1 MSEVATSSE
10 LLAARDVVHRYG
22 GVLALNG
29 VSITVRRGDFVAIL
43 GSNGAGKSTF
53 GSILAGLFS
62 PTGGEVRLAGKPAG
76 GRRGMIAG
84 GVALVPEGRRLF
96 GQLSVSENLLLG
108 GYGAKRSASEIAR
121 KIEEVREL
129 LPVAIREDMSRPAAM
144 LSGGEQQMLAIARAI
159 MTDPRVL
166 IIDEPSMGLA
176 PILVEKVYEVLSEL
190 HHRGVAIVL
199 IEQIATLALHHA
211 NSILILDRGREA
223 YAGSPTGEA
232 ASRAIVEGYVGTGN
246 RVV

>member
-1 MSEVATSSE
+1 MSEVEKDLE

-29 VSITVRRGDFVAIL
+29 VSISVRSGNFVAIL

-53 GSILAGLFS
+53 GSILAGLFA
-62 PTGGEVRLAGKPAG
+62 PTGGEVRLAGRPAG
-76 GRRGMIAG
+76 GRKGMIAG

-96 GQLSVSENLLLG
+96 GQLSVAENLLLG
-108 GYGAKRSASEIAR
+108 GYGANRSASDIATR
-121 KIEEVREL
+121 MEAVREL

-144 LSGGEQQMLAIARAI
+144 LSGGEQQMLAIARAL
-159 MTDPRVL
+159 MTDPKVL

-190 HHRGVAIVL
+190 HRRGVAIVL
-199 IEQIATLALHHA
+199 IEQIATLALRHA
-211 NSILILDRGREA
+211 NSILVLDRGREV
-223 YAGSPTGEA
+223 YAGSPSGEA
-232 ASRAIVEGYVGTGN
+232 AGRAIVEGYVGKGQ
-246 RVV
+246 RDA